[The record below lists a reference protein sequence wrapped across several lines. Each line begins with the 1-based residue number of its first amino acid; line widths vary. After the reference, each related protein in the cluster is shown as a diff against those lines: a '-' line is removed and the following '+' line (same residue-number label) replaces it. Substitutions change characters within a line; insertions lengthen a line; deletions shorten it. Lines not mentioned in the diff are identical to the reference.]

1 MTRRNLSALW
11 LGMAGLLPAMGWSYA
26 CQRPEPAHYTDNQA
40 YIHALVDYKRCQ
52 AERDHALPAAVAMP
66 EALTASP
73 LAPELPAS
81 SPLATPSTA
90 PDTREEAPPPFVVDG
105 PENLDDAVAK
115 ARYIPH
121 PEYQEDK
128 RYNRTTAQSFPLP
141 RLDPDRMADSRV
153 AGALEASAAG
163 PGEQQLKQNSQDDGD
178 KKNEDKTL
186 AFRSKADDDSLDPD
200 RKRTLEVT
208 PPSSSSCPN
217 MTCNGAALNVQIHS
231 SEVTARISR

>member
-1 MTRRNLSALW
+1 MTRRNLSVLC

-26 CQRPEPAHYTDNQA
+26 CQRPEPANYSDNQA
-40 YIHALVDYKRCQ
+40 YIHALVDFKRCV
-52 AERDHALPAAVAMP
+52 AEQEHALPAAVVLP

-73 LAPELPAS
+73 LAAEVPPS
-81 SPLATPSTA
+81 SPLVTPSTA
-90 PDTREEAPPPFVVDG
+90 PDTSEEAPPPFVVDG

-115 ARYIPH
+115 ARNIPH
-121 PEYQEDK
+121 PEYSETK

-141 RLDPDRMADSRV
+141 GMDPDYMADSRV

-186 AFRSKADDDSLDPD
+186 AFRSKADDDSLNPD
-200 RKRTLEVT
+200 RKRTIEVT
-208 PPSSSSCPN
+208 PPSSSTCPN
-217 MTCNGAALNVQIHS
+217 MACNGAALNVQIRS
-231 SEVTARISR
+231 SEVNASIRR